1 MDKPTSPI
9 FESGKSTFII
19 PLSSG
24 AKINCQKG
32 DKLKEDEILGQFFPK
47 GEIKEYDLAKI
58 LKTNPK
64 KVKKYL
70 LLSLGSKVEQDQLL
84 GEKKGLFGTNYFR
97 SPVSGLV
104 DALTEN
110 GVLKIRLTGEKID
123 IPIPVAGE
131 IKEITTE
138 TVVIEFPALILKG
151 ENGFGGE
158 EWGRL
163 QMVGD
168 NKKKVDL
175 GDLDR
180 EVKGGILVVAGNIPQ
195 ALLHKAEAL
204 GGVGV
209 VAGKTDEE
217 EAEDLIIL
225 AAGGKEEKISEKIWK
240 ELSEHQ
246 GEKAFISG
254 KKKELV
260 IPVKK

>member
-1 MDKPTSPI
+1 MDKPASPI
-9 FESGKSTFII
+9 IESGKSTFKIS
-19 PLSSG
+19 LSSE
-24 AKINCQKG
+24 AKINCRKG
-32 DKLKEDEILGQFFPK
+32 DKLEEDEDLGQFVPK
-47 GEIKEYDLAKI
+47 GEIKEYDLVKI

-64 KVKKYL
+64 KVKKCL

-97 SPVSGLV
+97 SPVGGII

-123 IPIPVAGE
+123 IPMPVAGE

-151 ENGFGGE
+151 EDGFGGE

-168 NKKKVDL
+168 NKKKIDL

-180 EVKGGILVVAGNIPQ
+180 EAKGGILVVAGNIPQ
-195 ALLHKAEAL
+195 ALLHKTEAL

-209 VAGKTDEE
+209 IAGKTDDG

-225 AAGGKEEKISEKIWK
+225 TAGGKEGKISEKIWK

-246 GEKAFISG
+246 GEKVFISG
-254 KKKELV
+254 EKKELV
-260 IPVKK
+260 IPIRK